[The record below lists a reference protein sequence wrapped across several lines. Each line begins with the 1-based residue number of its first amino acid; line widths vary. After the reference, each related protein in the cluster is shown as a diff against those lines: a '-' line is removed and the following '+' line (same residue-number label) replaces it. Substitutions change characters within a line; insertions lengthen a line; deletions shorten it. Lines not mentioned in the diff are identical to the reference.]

1 MRRLVLALAVAVAL
15 AGCIGALDDGE
26 LAVGTSSDDG
36 PGPVENTTDELTSL
50 LKADHDHTDVAGHE
64 HVESFELEG
73 YNPLIGTSEEPT
85 SYADVDL
92 HNTTAAV
99 STKQPQGGFVL
110 VDVEDPDAPEV
121 LSYYESGPN
130 YQPDAK
136 FGPDGDYVFMATH
149 GGAVT
154 TDPET
159 VRGMQDD
166 ESPTPYGVHMVDVTD
181 RRDPDFVSYM
191 QCGSS
196 GVHNVHTTEVDGT
209 TWVFGACYDSFVN
222 RVVIGQVEEG
232 PEGQETLVRTGEFSL
247 GSFVEGNR
255 GSVHDM
261 VVNEDPKTGDPIL
274 TVSYG
279 SEGVVWVDISDPSSP
294 EMLGQWNDMPMNEE
308 FLHYA
313 ELYTETVDGKR
324 IVVGAPEYWSHP
336 HSGFTWI
343 IDATDWENPET
354 LGTWRL
360 SDDLTYETGYLY
372 SPHNFEL
379 RDGKIFLA
387 HNHAGLHAIDFASSP
402 DRLEDPKHV
411 GTYLKAKDPGHDI
424 RNEYAN
430 DYWGI
435 QEGPTDDTFVVSD
448 RGAGLHVVEFTPDAS

>member
-1 MRRLVLALAVAVAL
+1 MRRLVIALTVTVAL

-26 LAVGTSSDDG
+26 LALGTSSADE
-36 PGPVENTTDELTSL
+36 GPVNETVNRLEAL
-50 LKADHDHTDVAGHE
+50 LKADHDHTKVHGHE
-64 HVESFELEG
+64 HVENFDLVG
-73 YNPLIGTSEEPT
+73 YNPLIGTKEEPS
-85 SYADVDL
+85 SYADVDI
-92 HNTTAAV
+92 HNTTAVV
-99 STKQPQGGFVL
+99 STKLPQGGFVL
-110 VDVEDPDAPEV
+110 VDVSEPARPEV
-121 LSYYESGPN
+121 LSFYESGPN

-136 FGPDGDYVFMATH
+136 FGPHGDHVFIATH
-149 GGAVT
+149 GGVAT
-154 TDPET
+154 GAPDSL
-159 VRGMQDD
+159 QDIHDD
-166 ESPTPYGVHMVDVTD
+166 ESPIPYGVHMVDVTD
-181 RRDPDFVSYM
+181 RRNPEFVSYM

-196 GVHNVHTTEVDGT
+196 GVHNVHTTEIQDT

-222 RVVIGQVEEG
+222 RVVIGQVTEG
-232 PEGQETLVRTGEFSL
+232 PGDGKTLTRVGQFSTGN
-247 GSFVEGNR
+247 FVEGDM

-261 VVNEDPKTGDPIL
+261 VVNEDPKTGDPVL

-279 SEGVVWVDISDPSSP
+279 SQGVVWVDISDPMNP
-294 EMLGQWNDMPMNEE
+294 EKLGQWKDMGKDEN

-324 IVVGAPEYWSHP
+324 ITVAAPEFWSHP
-336 HSGFTWI
+336 HSGYVWI
-343 IDATDWENPET
+343 IDATDWENPKT
-354 LGTWRL
+354 LSKWRL

-379 RDGKIFLA
+379 RDGKVFIA

-424 RNEYAN
+424 LNEYAN

-435 QEGPTDDTFVVSD
+435 QEGPTEDTFVVSD
-448 RGAGLHVVEFTPDAS
+448 RGAGLHVVEWTGAGS